1 MKKSLIALAALAA
14 ATGASAQSSVTIS
27 GFLNGSFDMFSISNA
42 HSTRLGNKSENRVS
56 DNSSRIIFNMTEGLG
71 SGLTAVGQF
80 DLRFALDASQRYS
93 PDDNATITD
102 GKLAARNPAT
112 NAVTSGN
119 NHVGLVSKEYGAL
132 RLGRQDIHYTEG
144 ASFNHPS
151 ASTIVSSI
159 NILHSVGSTPVGIA
173 NWSRT
178 PNLIWYSSPNFN
190 GFSGNLGYSTNG
202 TRTSGGFM
210 EQENEMASTRRGS
223 ATWLKLAYDKGPL
236 NVAFSEFK
244 SKSDWVNAGPA
255 ATQSYAAVS
264 VNAFGQNMSDREGRI
279 ITGKFAI
286 NSNFSV
292 GAAYAQNLSR
302 GTATTD
308 FGVETKQNATQLGL
322 GYKSGPHNV
331 AFTHTRKDNAKVG
344 GVEKASTGVSQN
356 SLVYAYEL
364 SRRTAVTIGYVV
376 MSNDTSA
383 ANTLFYNGEN
393 AVGSYGSGALA
404 GEKHSA
410 TAIGMRHS
418 F

>member
-42 HSTRLGNKSENRVS
+42 HSTRLGNKGENRVS
-56 DNSSRIIFNMTEGLG
+56 DNSSRIIFNMSEGLG

-93 PDDNATITD
+93 PDDSPTATT
-102 GKLAARNPAT
+102 RNPST
-112 NAVTSGN
+112 NPVTSGN
-119 NHVGLVSKEYGAL
+119 NHVGLVSKQYGAF

-144 ASFNHPS
+144 ASFNHPA
-151 ASTIVSSI
+151 ASTIVNSI
-159 NILHSVGSTPVGIA
+159 NILHSVGGASVAGIA

-178 PNLIWYSSPNFN
+178 PNLIWYSSPDFN

-223 ATWLKLAYDKGPL
+223 ATWMKLAYNKGPL
-236 NVAFSEFK
+236 NVAFSDFK
-244 SKSDWVNAGPA
+244 SKSDWVNAGPS
-255 ATQSYAAVS
+255 ATQSFAAVS
-264 VNAFGQNMSDREGRI
+264 TNAFAQNMTDREGRI
-279 ITGKFAI
+279 ITGRFAV

-302 GTATTD
+302 VTAATS

-344 GVEKASTGVSQN
+344 GVAQAATGVNQN

-364 SRRTAVTIGYVV
+364 SRRTAVTVGYVV
-376 MSNDTSA
+376 MANDASA

-393 AVGSYGSGALA
+393 AIGSYGSGGLA

-410 TAIGMRHS
+410 TAIGLRHA

>member
-14 ATGASAQSSVTIS
+14 ATGASAQSTVTIS

-42 HSTRLGNKSENRVS
+42 HSTRLGNKGENRVS
-56 DNSSRIIFNMTEGLG
+56 DNSSRIIFSMSEGLG
-71 SGLTAVGQF
+71 GGLTAVGQF
-80 DLRFALDASQRYS
+80 DLRFALDASQRYA
-93 PDDNATITD
+93 PDDAPTSTT
-102 GKLAARNPAT
+102 RNPTT

-119 NHVGLVSKEYGAL
+119 NHVGLVSKQYGGF

-144 ASFNHPS
+144 ASFNHPA
-151 ASTIVSSI
+151 ASTIVNSI
-159 NILHSVGSTPVGIA
+159 NILHSVGATPSGIA

-210 EQENEMASTRRGS
+210 EQENEMGSTRRGS
-223 ATWLKLAYDKGPL
+223 ATWIKLAYDKGPL
-236 NVAFSEFK
+236 NVAFSDFK

-255 ATQSYAAVS
+255 ATASHAGVS
-264 VNAFGQNMSDREGRI
+264 ANAFAQNMTDREGRVI
-279 ITGKFAI
+279 AGRFAV

-292 GAAYAQNLSR
+292 GAAYAQNLTR
-302 GTATTD
+302 VTAATS

-331 AFTHTRKDNAKVG
+331 AFTHTRKDDAKVG
-344 GVEKASTGVSQN
+344 GVGQAATGVNQN

-364 SRRTAVTIGYVV
+364 SRRTAVSVGYVV
-376 MSNDTSA
+376 MSNDRNA

-393 AVGSYGSGALA
+393 AIGSYGSASLA

-410 TAIGMRHS
+410 TAIGLRHA